1 MNFIEIAKKRYSVR
15 NYSGKKVE
23 KEKLDKILQAAH
35 VAPTAANLQ
44 PVHLIAVESKE
55 GLEKISKGA
64 NIYNA
69 PLAIIVCA
77 DHNKAWVR
85 PFDQKQ
91 TGDIDAAILILG
103 CIMNIVQTL
112 SFACT
117 ASVIYKKKHTLSGAV
132 IGLASGWLITV
143 VVMLLWNYLVTP
155 LYMGYPR
162 EAVVELLLPA
172 FLPFNLLKGGL
183 NASITFLLY
192 KPIVTALRKSGYVAA
207 SENEARQKHTGLLIL
222 ASFIIVTCVLIIL
235 SMNGII

>member
-1 MNFIEIAKKRYSVR
+1 MLKLVRRLNMSIKLYSTKKGLTMMNFIEIAKKRYSVR

-91 TGDIDAAILILG
+91 TGDIDAAILTDHMMLEATELGLGTVWVCYFQPDVIRKEFDLPDNLEPINIL
-103 CIMNIVQTL
+103 
-112 SFACT
+112 
-117 ASVIYKKKHTLSGAV
+117 V
-132 IGLASGWLITV
+132 IGYG
-143 VVMLLWNYLVTP
+143 
-155 LYMGYPR
+155 
-162 EAVVELLLPA
+162 
-172 FLPFNLLKGGL
+172 
-183 NASITFLLY
+183 
-192 KPIVTALRKSGYVAA
+192 
-207 SENEARQKHTGLLIL
+207 NEAPSDTERHEHMRIPLTDLVSYEKL
-222 ASFIIVTCVLIIL
+222 
-235 SMNGII
+235 

>member
-1 MNFIEIAKKRYSVR
+1 MMNFIEIAKKRYSVR

-91 TGDIDAAILILG
+91 TGDIDAAILTDHMMLEATELGLGTVWVCYFQPDVIRKEFDLPDNLEPINILV
-103 CIMNIVQTL
+103 MAYL
-112 SFACT
+112 SSNGRYICK
-117 ASVIYKKKHTLSGAV
+117 I
-132 IGLASGWLITV
+132 
-143 VVMLLWNYLVTP
+143 VVM
-155 LYMGYPR
+155 
-162 EAVVELLLPA
+162 ASSFPA
-172 FLPFNLLKGGL
+172 L
-183 NASITFLLY
+183 
-192 KPIVTALRKSGYVAA
+192 ALRSRHSKFISC
-207 SENEARQKHTGLLIL
+207 HLLQC
-222 ASFIIVTCVLIIL
+222 SF
-235 SMNGII
+235 

>member
-1 MNFIEIAKKRYSVR
+1 MKSYRTLALKELLSQ
-15 NYSGKKVE
+15 KVTS
-23 KEKLDKILQAAH
+23 ILI
-35 VAPTAANLQ
+35 
-44 PVHLIAVESKE
+44 LIAVVLSTMMTTIVGQSIGVLSAMREQQ
-55 GLEKISKGA
+55 
-64 NIYNA
+64 
-69 PLAIIVCA
+69 AIAIGG
-77 DHNKAWVR
+77 NRWVR

-91 TGDIDAAILILG
+91 TGDIDAAILTDHMMLEATELG
-103 CIMNIVQTL
+103 LGTVWVCYFQPD
-112 SFACT
+112 
-117 ASVIYKKKHTLSGAV
+117 VIRKEFDLPDN
-132 IGLASGWLITV
+132 LEP
-143 VVMLLWNYLVTP
+143 TP